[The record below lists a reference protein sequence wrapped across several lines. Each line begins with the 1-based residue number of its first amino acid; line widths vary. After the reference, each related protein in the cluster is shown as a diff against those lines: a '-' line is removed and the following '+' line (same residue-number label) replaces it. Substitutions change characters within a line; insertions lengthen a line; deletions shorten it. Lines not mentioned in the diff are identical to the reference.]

1 MEAGYICET
10 ASPAIVPETRKEA
23 GLGCVLNCRLSSYLL
38 RAISADLKFRENYV
52 GQLPLPTQLS
62 ECIIQ
67 LESTCVELKK
77 WIVARDIRE
86 RGFDPL
92 PVSHERVAAVS
103 SVLHAIEGI
112 CERKI
117 FAAYR
122 VADDDL
128 RAVLDE
134 TGTPSGWFPL
144 IAKYDG
150 IPSLVDGLP
159 TVSSDDLANHERLG
173 LLSGNLVDYKR
184 RLKTLYEAGP
194 GAIAAEIEAD
204 SAAELDQ
211 EDTEDAVSVGARIPI
226 PAETFIE
233 ELSGKLEIHPISI
246 YWLVKEGLEKEGWR
260 SLPEEKRLMEDRITV
275 VVLHLLGHQ
284 WPKQVE
290 ACEPT
295 PDWSDRDGIIPI
307 TSGGG
312 EPTLADRVEE
322 RLAAEF
328 PDSTV
333 AAVKREFGEVVGQA
347 LEDWLAGS
355 FFTRHISQFR
365 KRPIAWQFQSIP
377 QTATSPKTSVKRGLT

>member
-1 MEAGYICET
+1 MTLRPEIPASSTSPRSIRRGEFHPPGRSRT
-10 ASPAIVPETRKEA
+10 ALESAKLE
-23 GLGCVLNCRLSSYLL
+23 L

-150 IPSLVDGLP
+150 IPSLV
-159 TVSSDDLANHERLG
+159 
-173 LLSGNLVDYKR
+173 
-184 RLKTLYEAGP
+184 LK
-194 GAIAAEIEAD
+194 
-204 SAAELDQ
+204 
-211 EDTEDAVSVGARIPI
+211 
-226 PAETFIE
+226 
-233 ELSGKLEIHPISI
+233 
-246 YWLVKEGLEKEGWR
+246 
-260 SLPEEKRLMEDRITV
+260 
-275 VVLHLLGHQ
+275 
-284 WPKQVE
+284 
-290 ACEPT
+290 
-295 PDWSDRDGIIPI
+295 
-307 TSGGG
+307 
-312 EPTLADRVEE
+312 
-322 RLAAEF
+322 
-328 PDSTV
+328 
-333 AAVKREFGEVVGQA
+333 QA
-347 LEDWLAGS
+347 
-355 FFTRHISQFR
+355 
-365 KRPIAWQFQSIP
+365 
-377 QTATSPKTSVKRGLT
+377 

>member
-1 MEAGYICET
+1 M
-10 ASPAIVPETRKEA
+10 
-23 GLGCVLNCRLSSYLL
+23 
-38 RAISADLKFRENYV
+38 
-52 GQLPLPTQLS
+52 
-62 ECIIQ
+62 
-67 LESTCVELKK
+67 
-77 WIVARDIRE
+77 
-86 RGFDPL
+86 
-92 PVSHERVAAVS
+92 
-103 SVLHAIEGI
+103 
-112 CERKI
+112 
-117 FAAYR
+117 
-122 VADDDL
+122 
-128 RAVLDE
+128 
-134 TGTPSGWFPL
+134 
-144 IAKYDG
+144 
-150 IPSLVDGLP
+150 
-159 TVSSDDLANHERLG
+159 ANHERLG

-204 SAAELDQ
+204 SVAELDQ

-365 KRPIAWQFQSIP
+365 KRPIAWQLQSIP
-377 QTATSPKTSVKRGLT
+377 QTATSPKPSVMRGRLGRHSSI